1 MTQMRFGVFIAP
13 HHPVGEDL
21 TLQFERDLKLCETFD
36 ELGYDEV
43 WVGEHHSGGWETIGH
58 PEMFLAAAAQ
68 RTNNIMLATGV
79 TSVPYHHPYNVA
91 GRIAFLDHLSR
102 GRAILG
108 TGPGALPSDALAF
121 GIDTELLRDRQ
132 DEAIGIIKRL
142 LTADEP
148 ITYSSDWFELDSAFL
163 QVKPY
168 KGRDIELV
176 TASSISPS
184 GMKLAGKHSL
194 GVISVASYSEEGLAA
209 LPTQWGFAETYAEES
224 GGAVSRDN
232 WRVMMP
238 WHIAETREQAIAEV
252 KDGLVHWHNE
262 YNVATLARPGSER
275 VEPGGVDGFV
285 ESMIARGGAIIGSPD
300 DAVEAIQKLGELT
313 GGFGT
318 LVGFMHDWASHEAT
332 LRSYDMMARYV
343 IPKVTQSLVPI
354 ERSESFLRGNNTQLM
369 EAAGRGI
376 LKAIRDHNSTHPRD

>member
-1 MTQMRFGVFIAP
+1 MRFGVFIAP

-21 TLQFERDLKLCETFD
+21 TLQFERDLRLCETFD
-36 ELGYDEV
+36 QLGYDEV

-68 RTNNIMLATGV
+68 RTHHIKLGTGV

-108 TGPGALPSDALAF
+108 TGPGALPSDARAF

-132 DEAIGIIKRL
+132 DEAIGIVKQL
-142 LTADEP
+142 LTAEEP
-148 ITYSSDWFELDSAFL
+148 LTYKSDWFELNKAFL

-168 KGRDIELV
+168 QGRELEIV

-194 GVISVASYSEEGLAA
+194 GVISVASYSEAGLAA
-209 LPTQWGFAETYAEES
+209 LPTQWGFAETYAEET
-224 GGAVSRDN
+224 GGTVSRDN

-238 WHIAETREQAIAEV
+238 WHVAETREQAIAEV
-252 KDGLVHWHNE
+252 RHGLLHWHNE
-262 YNVATLARPGSER
+262 YNVDTLARPGSER
-275 VEPGGVDGFV
+275 VDPENADGFI
-285 ESMIARGGAIIGSPD
+285 EKMISRGGAMIGSPD
-300 DAVEAIQKLGELT
+300 DVAESIQKLNELT

-332 LRSYDMMARYV
+332 MRSYDMFKRYV
-343 IPKVTQSLVPI
+343 VPKIQQSLVPV
-354 ERSESFLRGNNTQLM
+354 ERSETFLRNDNTELM

-376 LKAIRDHNSTHPRD
+376 LKAIREHNADHPRD